1 MNRGLF
7 EKGSAAVKGFFQKI
21 RSAADDFDVASFPA
35 FLIFMV
41 VVTAGMTVNY
51 FSLTAKGIPLLE
63 AFAVSMLFEAGIA
76 AWKFQ
81 GHRVKNSKA
90 QMDAV
95 NIALWVS
102 VALAGCMLIASL
114 TNAFGWGWIVA
125 LAAVAHVIFYLIFD
139 ANDEIRKNR
148 RDNKSAE
155 NRIEQ
160 KKITTDNAIREAEE
174 DLKIIQKITSEISRL
189 REDFGNLPVGEL
201 EFILNATRDR
211 LLEEYKASANVQD
224 ATRNLADVNGDGR
237 IGDVPIPVN
246 LNANSRSSRHSN
258 F

>member
-1 MNRGLF
+1 MNKGLF

-51 FSLTAKGIPLLE
+51 FSLIAKGVKPLE
-63 AFAVSMLFEAGIA
+63 AFAISMLFEAGIA

-102 VALAGCMLIASL
+102 VALAGCMLVASL

-125 LAAVAHVIFYLIFD
+125 LSAVGHVVFYLIFD

-160 KKITTDNAIREAEE
+160 KKITTDNAIREAEA
-174 DLKIIQKITSEISRL
+174 DLKIIQKITSEIDRL
-189 REDFGNLPVGEL
+189 RHQFGHLPVKEL
-201 EFILNATRDR
+201 EFILNATRNR
-211 LLEEYKASANVQD
+211 LLEEYKASVNVQN
-224 ATRNLADVNGDGR
+224 ATKSLADVDGDGL
-237 IGDVPIPVN
+237 IGDDPIPVN
-246 LNANSRSSRHSN
+246 IPANRTQN

>member
-1 MNRGLF
+1 MNKGLF
-7 EKGSAAVKGFFQKI
+7 EKGSLAVREFFQKI
-21 RSAADDFDVASFPA
+21 RSVMDDYDVASLPA

-51 FSLTAKGIPLLE
+51 FSLIAKGVPPLE

-81 GHRVKNSKA
+81 GHRIKNSKA

-95 NIALWVS
+95 NVALWVS
-102 VALAGCMLIASL
+102 VTLAGLMLVASL
-114 TNAFGWGWIVA
+114 TNAFDWGWIVA
-125 LAAVAHVIFYLIFD
+125 FAAVAHVVFYLIFD
-139 ANDEIRKNR
+139 ANDDIRKNR

-160 KKITTDNAIREAEE
+160 KNITTDNAIREAAA
-174 DLKIIQKITSEISRL
+174 DLKIIEKITSEINRL
-189 REDFGNLPVGEL
+189 RNDFGHLPVREL

-211 LLEEYKASANVQD
+211 LLAEYNASVNVQN
-224 ATRNLADVNGDGR
+224 ATKSLADMNGDGKVV
-237 IGDVPIPVN
+237 DEPIQVDFP
-246 LNANSRSSRHSN
+246 ANSRST